1 MEFTLFNSTSINE
14 MSSTVIS
21 HVENVDVINTLLFV
35 FGFMSFA
42 KICADFGTL
51 ICGPRYTVVQHT
63 AEIVALEQRMVQMFE
78 AHEEILGQILA
89 QLSSAE
95 NSQASQEEEQAQE
108 VEEEQAQ
115 EVEEEQAQEVGT
127 EQVQTDTTEEQ
138 AEETE
143 EQAQEEEAANQ
154 DSPDDDKS
162 LQSIEQINE
171 IVAAPVS
178 ADDKH
183 ALLRKRFKN
192 GQAVFLTYKKT
203 TFTAKFIVDAKAQH
217 GYVLRSDSVDY
228 QTPSHFSYA
237 KKSGVNP
244 NIHSDNGWDS
254 VYVLVPTNGKEKKC
268 SLKEFIQMPAS
279 T

>member
-1 MEFTLFNSTSINE
+1 MEFTLFNSSKVTE
-14 MSSTVIS
+14 MSSTVLS
-21 HVENVDVINTLLFV
+21 NVENVDVINTLLFV
-35 FGFMSFA
+35 FGIMSFA

-51 ICGPRYTVVQHT
+51 ICGPRYTVTQHT
-63 AEIVALEQRMVQMFE
+63 AEIVALEQRITQML
-78 AHEEILGQILA
+78 AAQEEILGQILA
-89 QLSSAE
+89 QISS
-95 NSQASQEEEQAQE
+95 SEEEQVAE
-108 VEEEQAQ
+108 EGEEQVA
-115 EVEEEQAQEVGT
+115 EEGEEQVEQEQG
-127 EQVQTDTTEEQ
+127 EEQ
-138 AEETE
+138 ES
-143 EQAQEEEAANQ
+143 ANQ
-154 DSPDDDKS
+154 ESPDDDKS
-162 LQSIEQINE
+162 LQSIEQTNE
-171 IVAAPVS
+171 IIAAAVS

-183 ALLRKRFKN
+183 ALLRKKFKN

-203 TFTAKFIVDAKAQH
+203 TFSAKFTVDAKAQH

-254 VYVLVPTNGKEKKC
+254 VYVLVPTNGKDKKY

>member
-1 MEFTLFNSTSINE
+1 
-14 MSSTVIS
+14 MSSTVLS
-21 HVENVDVINTLLFV
+21 NVENVDVINTLLFV

-63 AEIVALEQRMVQMFE
+63 AEIVAFEQRMTQML
-78 AHEEILGQILA
+78 ATQEEILGQILA
-89 QLSSAE
+89 QLSSPANSEAE
-95 NSQASQEEEQAQE
+95 EESHVSEQGQVDQDQAEQDQAEEEQDQA
-108 VEEEQAQ
+108 EEEQ
-115 EVEEEQAQEVGT
+115 VEQDQ
-127 EQVQTDTTEEQ
+127 
-138 AEETE
+138 
-143 EQAQEEEAANQ
+143 AANQ
-154 DSPDDDKS
+154 ESPDDDKS
-162 LQSIEQINE
+162 LESIEQINE
-171 IVAAPVS
+171 VVSAAVS

-183 ALLRKRFKN
+183 ALLRKKFKN
-192 GQAVFLTYKKT
+192 DQAVFLTYKKT
-203 TFTAKFIVDAKAQH
+203 TFTAKFVVDPKAQH

-268 SLKEFIQMPAS
+268 SLKEFIQTVA
-279 T
+279 TT

>member
-95 NSQASQEEEQAQE
+95 NSQASQEEEQVQTDTA
-108 VEEEQAQ
+108 EEQAQ
-115 EVEEEQAQEVGT
+115 EVEEEQ
-127 EQVQTDTTEEQ
+127 VQTDADEEQ

-143 EQAQEEEAANQ
+143 AQEEEAANQ